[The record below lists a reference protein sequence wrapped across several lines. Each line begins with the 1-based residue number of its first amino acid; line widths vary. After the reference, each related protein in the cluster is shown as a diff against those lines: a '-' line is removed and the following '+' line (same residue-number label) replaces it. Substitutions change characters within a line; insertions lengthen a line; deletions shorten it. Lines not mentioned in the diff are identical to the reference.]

1 MGLTQAIA
9 PVYDALGDP
18 NRLRIVIRLCEDGP
32 ESTTVLGESIAVTR
46 QAAAKHL
53 ALLEEA
59 GLVRSEKRGRER
71 IWSVRSES
79 LSAAADHL
87 TELSRQWDCRIER
100 LRALVE
106 SGDQA

>member
-1 MGLTQAIA
+1 MTAVAA

-18 NRLRIVIRLCEDGP
+18 NRLRIVIRLCEGGP
-32 ESTTVLGESIAVTR
+32 KSTSALSESITR

-53 ALLEEA
+53 ALLEDA

-71 IWSVRSES
+71 IWSVQTES
-79 LSAAADHL
+79 LTAAADYL
-87 TELSRQWDCRIER
+87 NTLSRTWDQRIEA

-106 SGDQA
+106 RDQD